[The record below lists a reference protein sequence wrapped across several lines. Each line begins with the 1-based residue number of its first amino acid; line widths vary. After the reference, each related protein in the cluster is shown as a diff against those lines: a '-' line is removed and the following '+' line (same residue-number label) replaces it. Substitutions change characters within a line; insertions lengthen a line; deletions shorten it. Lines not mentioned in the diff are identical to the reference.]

1 MASVLPSPPSS
12 DDHLTTAGFFSHVP
26 AWTTTT
32 MLPGLCRS
40 SHDFG
45 CRPCTPETPDDSSSR
60 DSDSGCSPNHVLK
73 DDGGV
78 LQDACATV
86 TSSSASSPKSAY
98 KHVPHREK
106 PPHLVARRNA
116 RERRRV
122 QAVNSAFCRLRKCV
136 PVENRA
142 KRLSKVKTLH
152 RAIEYIQAL
161 QHLLTEAD
169 KAVTSSTT
177 APEVCTPSAVYQ
189 ETPAPVCDKENDA
202 SQRWITLENAPV
214 CGTES
219 YSSYLN
225 FYEECGITFAS

>member
-12 DDHLTTAGFFSHVP
+12 DDHLTSAGFFSHVP

-32 MLPGLCRS
+32 ILPGLSRS
-40 SHDFG
+40 SREFD

-60 DSDSGCSPNHVLK
+60 DSDSSPNHVLK
-73 DDGGV
+73 DGGSA
-78 LQDACATV
+78 LQDGCATV
-86 TSSSASSPKSAY
+86 TSSSSSSPKSAY

-122 QAVNSAFCRLRKCV
+122 QAVNNAFCRLRKCV

-177 APEVCTPSAVYQ
+177 TPEVCTPSATYQ
-189 ETPAPVCDKENDA
+189 ETQAPVCDKENDA

-214 CGTES
+214 CGTDS

>member
-12 DDHLTTAGFFSHVP
+12 DDHLTTVGFFSHVP

-40 SHDFG
+40 RDFG

-73 DDGGV
+73 DDSCA
-78 LQDACATV
+78 QDACTMV
-86 TSSSASSPKSAY
+86 TSSSASASPKSAY

-122 QAVNSAFCRLRKCV
+122 QAVNNAFCRLRKCV

-161 QHLLTEAD
+161 QRLLTEAD
-169 KAVTSSTT
+169 KAVTSST
-177 APEVCTPSAVYQ
+177 APEEVCAPSAIYQ
-189 ETPAPVCDKENDA
+189 ETPEPVCDKENDA
-202 SQRWITLENAPV
+202 SQRWITLENASV
-214 CGTES
+214 CGAES
-219 YSSYLN
+219 YPGYLN
-225 FYEECGITFAS
+225 FYEECGIAFAS